1 MGHLRLT
8 LPVPNASASQGLRV
22 VGRLV
27 SLRQVASRTQEG
39 GGRSVKAHSHAFP
52 SHTYVDRHHYF
63 LLYRLN

>member
-1 MGHLRLT
+1 MGPLRLS
-8 LPVPNASASQGLRV
+8 LPVPNASEGLRV

-63 LLYRLN
+63 YYID

>member
-1 MGHLRLT
+1 VGPLRLT

-63 LLYRLN
+63 YYID